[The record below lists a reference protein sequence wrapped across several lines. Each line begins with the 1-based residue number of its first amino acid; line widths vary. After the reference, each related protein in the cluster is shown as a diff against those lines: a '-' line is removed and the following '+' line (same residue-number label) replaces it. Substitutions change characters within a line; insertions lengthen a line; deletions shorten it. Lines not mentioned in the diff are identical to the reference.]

1 MRRFHLRI
9 IATQPA
15 PCLSRPASQ
24 SGPIFVSAM
33 TIVHYDYRPKRPRKA
48 KPAVEFPCGRI
59 VTARSPRKRH
69 YDEIRRGV
77 PDQARRTGL
86 IKQFMARTL
95 RAEGVPR

>member
-1 MRRFHLRI
+1 MRR
-9 IATQPA
+9 PA
-15 PCLSRPASQ
+15 KRRHILP
-24 SGPIFVSAM
+24 AM

-69 YDEIRRGV
+69 YGEIRRGV
-77 PDQARRTGL
+77 PDEAQRTEL

-95 RAEGVPR
+95 KPEGVPR